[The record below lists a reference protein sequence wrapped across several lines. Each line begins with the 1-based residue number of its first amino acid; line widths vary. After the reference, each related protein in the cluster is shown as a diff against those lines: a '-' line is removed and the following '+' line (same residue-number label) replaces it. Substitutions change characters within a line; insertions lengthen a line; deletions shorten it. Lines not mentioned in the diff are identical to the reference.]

1 MNGTDASRK
10 ISAAAPDNKVH
21 PENEAAFN
29 RLDAGDQGAFLVL
42 SEELQLSLH
51 TEREFLEWLPEI
63 AYSRKQTAA
72 MVLES
77 DEIRAARKSPVLN
90 APQKIEKIR
99 AYIFSLRF
107 PRYDAVLRQWKQ
119 LSQRTFGNIP
129 GVVVTPS
136 PYFEKNRLELRISIA
151 KADEACEV
159 MQKLAALPKNTWASL
174 IDPMKY

>member
-1 MNGTDASRK
+1 MNGTDASQK
-10 ISAAAPDNKVH
+10 ISAAAPNNKFF
-21 PENEAAFN
+21 PENETAFN
-29 RLDAGDQGAFLVL
+29 RLDAADQEAFLAL
-42 SEELQLSLH
+42 SNELHLSLQ

-63 AYSRKQTAA
+63 AYSRKQTTA

-90 APQKIEKIR
+90 APQKIERIR

-107 PRYDAVLRQWKQ
+107 PRYDAVLKQWKQ

-129 GVVVTPS
+129 GVAVTPS
-136 PYFEKNRLELRISIA
+136 PYFEKNRLELRISIS

-159 MQKLAALPKNTWASL
+159 MQKLAALPKSTWVSL